1 MPTSLHRLS
10 YLSIATG
17 QPLSLTG
24 LAGLLA
30 VSQSNNDRDGLT
42 GTLAVSGK
50 QFFQVVEGPRDN
62 LFNLVARLQRDGRH
76 RDIRIL
82 ELGPVSARIF
92 ERWSL
97 VADLVE
103 PGLSLSLADVVMPN
117 TLAVE
122 TRVAMLESLTGN
134 LPQVRGLR

>member
-1 MPTSLHRLS
+1 MPTSLHRMS
-10 YLSIATG
+10 YLSAATF
-17 QPLSLTG
+17 QPLSLIG

-30 VSQSNNDRDGLT
+30 VCQSNNDRNGLT
-42 GTLAVSGK
+42 GALAVSSDR
-50 QFFQVVEGPRDN
+50 FFGVVEGPRDS

-82 ELGPVSARIF
+82 ELGPASARIF

-103 PGLSLSLADVVMPN
+103 PRLAISLADVVMPDAI
-117 TLAVE
+117 AVE
-122 TRVAMLESLTGN
+122 TRVAMLEGLTRS
-134 LPQVRGLR
+134 LPQVGGLR